1 MAVAGGQGAIVLDGV
16 AAAREVYSDLRQ
28 RVAALAGA
36 GLKPGLAAVQVG
48 ENAASAIYVRN
59 KVRACTE
66 AGVHSEVHVL
76 PGDCLQEAVTARI
89 EALNRDPKVHGILLQ
104 LPLPRHLDADRIMQA
119 IAPQK
124 DVDGLT
130 WHSLGAL
137 LAGHPSFEPCTP
149 AGVMVL
155 LDRAGVALDGR
166 HAVVVGRSA
175 IVGKP
180 MALMLMA
187 RGATVTLCH
196 SRTPD
201 LPAETRRADILVAA
215 TGRTGLIRGDMV
227 KAGAAVMDVGINRD
241 ARGKLV
247 GDVDFE
253 SVSAVAG
260 WLTPVP
266 GGVGPMTVAMLISN
280 TVAAAESGSD
290 GAPVSSGMRSRSS
303 SGTRR

>member
-1 MAVAGGQGAIVLDGV
+1 MRASGAGGRAAVLDGV
-16 AAAREVYSDLRQ
+16 AAARDIYSGLRQ
-28 RVAALAGA
+28 RVAALGRS
-36 GLKPGLAAVQVG
+36 GVTPGLAAVRVG
-48 ENAASAIYVRN
+48 EDAASKVYVRN

-66 AGVHSEVHVL
+66 AGLHSEVHVL
-76 PGDCLQEAVTARI
+76 PGDCRQDAVMERI
-89 EALNRDPKVHGILLQ
+89 EGLNRDPLVHGILLQ
-104 LPLPRHLDADRIMQA
+104 LPLPRHLDSERIMQS
-119 IAPQK
+119 IAPHK

-149 AGVMVL
+149 AGVMVML
-155 LDRAGVALDGR
+155 ERAGIALDRR

-187 RGATVTLCH
+187 RGATVTVCH

-201 LPAETRRADILVAA
+201 LPAETRRADVLVAA
-215 TGRTGLIRGDMV
+215 TGRPGLIRGDMV
-227 KAGAAVMDVGINRD
+227 KPGAAVMDVGISRD
-241 ARGKLV
+241 AGGKLV

-253 SVSAVAG
+253 SVAAVAG

-266 GGVGPMTVAMLISN
+266 GGIGPMTVAMLISN
-280 TVAAAESGSD
+280 TVAAAERGG
-290 GAPVSSGMRSRSS
+290 GAQVSS
-303 SGTRR
+303 

>member
-1 MAVAGGQGAIVLDGV
+1 MRASGAGGRAAVLDGV
-16 AAAREVYSDLRQ
+16 AAARDIYSGLRQ
-28 RVAALAGA
+28 RVAALGRS
-36 GLKPGLAAVQVG
+36 GVTPGLAAVRVG
-48 ENAASAIYVRN
+48 EDAASKVYVRN

-66 AGVHSEVHVL
+66 AGLHSEVHVL
-76 PGDCLQEAVTARI
+76 PGDCRQDAVMERI
-89 EALNRDPKVHGILLQ
+89 EGLNRDPLVHGILLQ
-104 LPLPRHLDADRIMQA
+104 LPLPRHLDSERIMQS
-119 IAPQK
+119 IAPHK

-149 AGVMVL
+149 AGVMVML
-155 LDRAGVALDGR
+155 ERAGIALDRR

-187 RGATVTLCH
+187 QGATVTVCH

-201 LPAETRRADILVAA
+201 LPAETRRADVLVAA
-215 TGRTGLIRGDMV
+215 TGRPGLIRGDMV
-227 KAGAAVMDVGINRD
+227 KPGAAVMDVGISRD
-241 ARGKLV
+241 AGGKLV

-253 SVSAVAG
+253 SVAAVAG

-266 GGVGPMTVAMLISN
+266 GGIGPMTVAMLISN
-280 TVAAAESGSD
+280 TVAAAERGG
-290 GAPVSSGMRSRSS
+290 GAQVSS
-303 SGTRR
+303 

>member
-1 MAVAGGQGAIVLDGV
+1 MTVSSRSGRAAVLDGV
-16 AAAREVYSDLRQ
+16 AAARGVYSDLRQ
-28 RVAALAGA
+28 RVAALSASGVT
-36 GLKPGLAAVQVG
+36 PGLAAVQVG
-48 ENAASAIYVRN
+48 EDAASKVYVRN

-66 AGVHSEVHVL
+66 AGIHSEVHVL
-76 PGDCLQEAVTARI
+76 PGDCRQDAVIGRLD
-89 EALNRDPKVHGILLQ
+89 ALNRDSRVHGILLQ
-104 LPLPRHLDADRIMQA
+104 LPLPRHLDADRIMQS

-137 LAGHPSFEPCTP
+137 LAGHPAFEPCTP

-155 LDRAGVALDGR
+155 LERTGIAIDRR

-187 RGATVTLCH
+187 RGATVTICH

-201 LPAETRRADILVAA
+201 LAGETRRADIVVAA
-215 TGRTGLIRGDMV
+215 TGRPGLIRGDMV
-227 KAGAAVMDVGINRD
+227 KPGAAVMDVGISRD
-241 ARGKLV
+241 AAGKLV

-253 SVSAVAG
+253 SVSRVAG

-266 GGVGPMTVAMLISN
+266 GGIGPMTVAMLISN
-280 TVAAAESGSD
+280 TVAAAERD
-290 GAPVSSGMRSRSS
+290 GALRAALSS
-303 SGTRR
+303 

>member
-1 MAVAGGQGAIVLDGV
+1 MRASGTGGRAAVLDGV
-16 AAAREVYSDLRQ
+16 AVARDIYSGLRQ
-28 RVAALAGA
+28 RVASLGRS
-36 GLKPGLAAVQVG
+36 GVTPGLAAVRVG
-48 ENAASAIYVRN
+48 EDAASKVYVRN

-66 AGVHSEVHVL
+66 AGLHSEVHVL
-76 PGDCLQEAVTARI
+76 PGDCRQDAVMERI
-89 EALNRDPKVHGILLQ
+89 EGLNRDPLVHGILLQ
-104 LPLPRHLDADRIMQA
+104 LPLPRHLDSERIMQS
-119 IAPQK
+119 IAPHK

-149 AGVMVL
+149 AGVMVML
-155 LDRAGVALDGR
+155 ERAGIALDRR

-187 RGATVTLCH
+187 RGATVTICH

-201 LPAETRRADILVAA
+201 LPAETRRADVLVAA
-215 TGRTGLIRGDMV
+215 TGRPGLIRGDMV
-227 KAGAAVMDVGINRD
+227 KPGAAVMDVGISRD
-241 ARGKLV
+241 TGGKLV

-253 SVSAVAG
+253 SVAAVAG

-266 GGVGPMTVAMLISN
+266 GGIGPMTVAMLISN
-280 TVAAAESGSD
+280 TVAAAERGG
-290 GAPVSSGMRSRSS
+290 GAQVSS
-303 SGTRR
+303 